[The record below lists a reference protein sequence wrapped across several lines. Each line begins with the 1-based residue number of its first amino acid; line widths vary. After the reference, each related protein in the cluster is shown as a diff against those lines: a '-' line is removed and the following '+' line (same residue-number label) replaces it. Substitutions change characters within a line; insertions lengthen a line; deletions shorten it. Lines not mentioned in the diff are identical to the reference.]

1 MQLDSDLLA
10 RLVGQAS
17 AVRTEA
23 DIQSDIKML
32 LLATPDLLPSDGSN
46 SKSLQLEEQ
55 LGDGSRRRIDIALG
69 ATVIEVKKT
78 LTTEAEASDYIDQ
91 LRGYVETRMEQTTSR
106 YNGIL
111 SDGRSW
117 WLFEID
123 PASGKFPLLSKFEL
137 TTPKKGADL
146 VAWLQAVLAMPA
158 EVAPKPDA
166 IEDILGAH
174 SPGYAQDKAFLEG
187 MYRSVVDDPTTGL
200 SVNYGHVFYA
210 RHWVQVSKI
219 GKSFF
224 LITPCFLSKLQP
236 LDMRLWELISP
247 SWLLTQQRCFLVNS
261 SGMQES
267 IT

>member
-1 MQLDSDLLA
+1 MPWVR
-10 RLVGQAS
+10 RL
-17 AVRTEA
+17 
-23 DIQSDIKML
+23 
-32 LLATPDLLPSDGSN
+32 
-46 SKSLQLEEQ
+46 SKL
-55 LGDGSRRRIDIALG
+55 
-69 ATVIEVKKT
+69 KKT

-200 SVNYGHVFYA
+200 KRELWA
-210 RHWVQVSKI
+210 RLLRSALGTGFEDREKL
-219 GKSFF
+219 F